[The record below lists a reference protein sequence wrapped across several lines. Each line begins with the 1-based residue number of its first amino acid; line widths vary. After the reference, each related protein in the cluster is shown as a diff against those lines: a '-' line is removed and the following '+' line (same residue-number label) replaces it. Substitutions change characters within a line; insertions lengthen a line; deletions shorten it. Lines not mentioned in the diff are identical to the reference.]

1 MPTNRLWDKQAL
13 ILRTSVGHFPALVGC
28 KGTLPQKEKQNR
40 KKKKKNGEM
49 KRALTARVRGVSPSS
64 SLASIGWAGH
74 SRGEGIVRSRAS
86 IIPRRADLIS
96 EPEWRLYEKGD
107 PKLFHNWKGKVSKT

>member
-1 MPTNRLWDKQAL
+1 
-13 ILRTSVGHFPALVGC
+13 
-28 KGTLPQKEKQNR
+28 
-40 KKKKKNGEM
+40 M